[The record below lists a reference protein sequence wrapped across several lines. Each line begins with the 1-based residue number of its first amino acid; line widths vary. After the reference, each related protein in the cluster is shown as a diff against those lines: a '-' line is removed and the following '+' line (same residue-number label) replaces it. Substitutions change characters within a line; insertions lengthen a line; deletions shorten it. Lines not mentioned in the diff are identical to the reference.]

1 MQVRG
6 PLCKP
11 PDSHLCVVYF
21 LWDPLRST
29 SARQELCLGDAAPP
43 ACLPPQG
50 LVCRPHLHRQ
60 VLPTLL
66 PSPHVVSPLR
76 RVACS
81 NLGQLASSRFL
92 SRAASSLA
100 LPSSSPP
107 PSRPLQL
114 PPPLSHSAAAPAP
127 SLAAPCLPFLRCAP
141 LPIYL
146 YAGAPGLSH
155 PRSLHLSLISPCPT
169 IEAC

>member
-92 SRAASSLA
+92 SLA
-100 LPSSSPP
+100 
-107 PSRPLQL
+107 
-114 PPPLSHSAAAPAP
+114 PPPLSPCRPPLRRRRARFNCRLPSRTPLPRPLPLSPPPVCRSSAARHFLFTSTPVRRVSP
-127 SLAAPCLPFLRCAP
+127 TRAPC
-141 LPIYL
+141 I
-146 YAGAPGLSH
+146 
-155 PRSLHLSLISPCPT
+155 SL
-169 IEAC
+169 